1 MLSSNFNLEIAEDL
15 VVERNRQLLLE
26 RSKVGISKYGV
37 TVDGN
42 NLTEKEWLQHALE
55 EALDLANYIQK
66 LILEKERQE
75 LRE

>member
-1 MLSSNFNLEIAEDL
+1 MLSSDFNLEVAEDL
-15 VVERNRQLLLE
+15 VVEKNRQLLLD

-42 NLTEKEWLQHALE
+42 NLSEKQWLQHALE
-55 EALDLANYIQK
+55 ETLDLANYIQK
-66 LILEKERQE
+66 LILEKERQK

>member
-1 MLSSNFNLEIAEDL
+1 MLSSDFNLEVAEDL
-15 VVERNRQLLLE
+15 VVEKNRQLLLD

-42 NLTEKEWLQHALE
+42 NLSEKQWLQHALE
-55 EALDLANYIQK
+55 ETLDLANYIQK

>member
-15 VVERNRQLLLE
+15 VVERNRQLLLD

-55 EALDLANYIQK
+55 EALDLANYLQK
-66 LILEKERQE
+66 LIIEKEREE

>member
-1 MLSSNFNLEIAEDL
+1 MLSSNFNLEVAEDL
-15 VVERNRQLLLE
+15 VVERNRQLLLD

-42 NLTEKEWLQHALE
+42 NLTEKEWLRHALE
-55 EALDLANYIQK
+55 EALDLANYLQK
-66 LILEKERQE
+66 LIMEKEREE

>member
-15 VVERNRQLLLE
+15 VVERNRQLLLN

-42 NLTEKEWLQHALE
+42 NLTEKQWLQHALE
-55 EALDLANYIQK
+55 EALDLANYLQK
-66 LILEKERQE
+66 LIMKKEREE